1 MLLQPIL
8 SSDIEGIRWVKLQS
22 WLRLAVDNAGIS
34 YSMSYPL
41 TDILS
46 SDTPGVK
53 WAKLGAWM
61 QLLAQNISGG
71 GGGGITQLTSDVT
84 AGPGSGSVAATLA
97 TVNSNV
103 GAFGSATAAG
113 TFTVNGKG
121 LITAA
126 GSTTVTPAVGS
137 ITGLGAN
144 VATFLATPSSS
155 NLAAAVTGETGTGA
169 LVFGTAPALASPLI
183 DFSAALAVDDTYSG
197 TTISGRNAGATI
209 AQWEA
214 VYVGGSSTWLLADA
228 NAAGAAPAR
237 GLAVAAYVD
246 TNPAVILTQGVVRN
260 DAWAWTPNGAIYLSA
275 TPGAL
280 TQTPPATSGD
290 IVQQVG
296 WAITA
301 DVAYFGFDSTY
312 LTVE

>member
-8 SSDIEGIRWVKLQS
+8 SSDTEGIKWVKLQS

-34 YSMSYPL
+34 YSMAYPL
-41 TDILS
+41 SDILS
-46 SDTPGVK
+46 SDTEGVK

-71 GGGGITQLTSDVT
+71 GGSGITQLTGDVT
-84 AGPGSGSVAATLA
+84 AGPGSGSEAATIPNGTVTLA
-97 TVNSNV
+97 KMANLAQDQFIGRTTAST
-103 GAFGSATAAG
+103 GAPQTAT
-113 TFTVNGKG
+113 
-121 LITAA
+121 ITAA
-126 GSTTVTPAVGS
+126 ARTVLDDVTVAAMVD
-137 ITGLGAN
+137 TLGA
-144 VATFLATPSSS
+144 ASSLGS
-155 NLAAAVTGETGTGA
+155 GG
-169 LVFGTAPALASPLI
+169 LVRGTAPTLTSPILQL
-183 DFSAALAVDDTYSG
+183 SAALAVDDTYAG

-246 TNPAVILTQGVVRN
+246 TNPAIILTQGTVRN
-260 DAWAWTPNGAIYLSA
+260 DAWNFTPNGPIYLSA

-280 TQTPPATSGD
+280 TQTAPSTSGD

-296 WAITA
+296 YAITA
-301 DVAYFGFDSTY
+301 DVAYFDFNSTY